1 MESDLGGEKSMTS
14 EEQVLCECWEEGLA
28 WKGRRL
34 EVVYQNY
41 TPELAFLDQLPGKV
55 LNSAFVQL
63 WPRVEEAKPIWDL
76 GSESAAQLWILQRP
90 WCFYS
95 FWG

>member
-63 WPRVEEAKPIWDL
+63 WPRVE
-76 GSESAAQLWILQRP
+76 
-90 WCFYS
+90 
-95 FWG
+95 